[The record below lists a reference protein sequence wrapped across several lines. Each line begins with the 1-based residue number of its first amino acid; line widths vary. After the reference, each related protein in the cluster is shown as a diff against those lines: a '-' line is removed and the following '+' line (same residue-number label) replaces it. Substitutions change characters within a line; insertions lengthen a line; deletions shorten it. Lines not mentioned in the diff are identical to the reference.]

1 MRPKSL
7 LDRSLELL
15 RVAKQI
21 EPRSRTKSGL
31 MVGLGEEMAEVKE
44 LLDQMREHDIEIITI
59 GQYLRPSLKHHPLI
73 RYWHPDEFAELK
85 AYGKCARLQA
95 RRIGAARPL
104 ELSRPRAGGR
114 CPRRMTRR
122 GDACAS
128 LGLAR
133 HGGLRRCLGPA
144 ARDRAGARA
153 PVSLADD
160 AVLLL
165 EHPPVYTM
173 GRQGEARHLGAG
185 PDALVAAGAEFLE
198 VDRGGS
204 VTFHG
209 PGQLVAYPI
218 VRLAGIFPIPGHPA
232 HGDVDRYLRAL
243 EAGLIATAA
252 TYGVEVTRRPP
263 YTGVWSGER
272 KLAAIGVKLAGG
284 VTSHGVALNVAT
296 DLSWFDRVT
305 PCGIEGAGVA
315 SLETLG
321 APGHSPEEVAPV
333 LAAKLASAFG
343 CASRQRPA
351 WRAVAPTREKT
362 AA

>member
-1 MRPKSL
+1 MS
-7 LDRSLELL
+7 DREVPVLRCAWLGTVSYGDAWEL
-15 RVAKQI
+15 Q
-21 EPRSRTKSGL
+21 
-31 MVGLGEEMAEVKE
+31 
-44 LLDQMREHDIEIITI
+44 REIA
-59 GQYLRPSLKHHPLI
+59 L
-73 RYWHPDEFAELK
+73 
-85 AYGKCARLQA
+85 A
-95 RRIGAARPL
+95 RRSG
-104 ELSRPRAGGR
+104 
-114 CPRRMTRR
+114 
-122 GDACAS
+122 
-128 LGLAR
+128 
-133 HGGLRRCLGPA
+133 
-144 ARDRAGARA
+144 
-153 PVSLADD
+153 VLADD

-165 EHPPVYTM
+165 EHPPVYTV

-263 YTGVWSGER
+263 FTGVWSGER
-272 KLAAIGVKLAGG
+272 KLGAIGVKLAGG
-284 VTSHGVALNVAT
+284 VTTHGVALNVAT
-296 DLSWFDRVT
+296 DLSWFDRIT
-305 PCGIEGAGVA
+305 PCGIEGTGVA

-321 APGHSPEEVAPV
+321 APGHTPAEVAPV
-333 LAAKLASAFG
+333 LAEKLASAFG
-343 CASRQRPA
+343 CRLETAGPLSA
-351 WRAVAPTREKT
+351 LVAPTTREKT

>member
-1 MRPKSL
+1 MPV
-7 LDRSLELL
+7 L
-15 RVAKQI
+15 RWAW
-21 EPRSRTKSGL
+21 
-31 MVGLGEEMAEVKE
+31 LGTVSYGDAWA
-44 LLDQMREHDIEIITI
+44 LQREIA
-59 GQYLRPSLKHHPLI
+59 L
-73 RYWHPDEFAELK
+73 
-85 AYGKCARLQA
+85 A
-95 RRIGAARPL
+95 RR
-104 ELSRPRAGGR
+104 S
-114 CPRRMTRR
+114 
-122 GDACAS
+122 GD
-128 LGLAR
+128 
-133 HGGLRRCLGPA
+133 
-144 ARDRAGARA
+144 
-153 PVSLADD
+153 LADE

-185 PDALVAAGAEFLE
+185 PDALVAAGAEYLE

-263 YTGVWSGER
+263 FTGVWSGAR
-272 KLAAIGVKLAGG
+272 KLGAIGVKLAGG
-284 VTSHGVALNVAT
+284 VTTHGVALNVAT

-315 SLETLG
+315 SLRRSAPPVTLRSRWRRFL
-321 APGHSPEEVAPV
+321 PPSSRPRS
-333 LAAKLASAFG
+333 AAAWRQRARSARWWFRR
-343 CASRQRPA
+343 ARRQRPDRLRFSRPSA
-351 WRAVAPTREKT
+351 ASDLSRALGDFSASSPRGLRFRGRPDGWMGSIPTTTETDR
-362 AA
+362 